1 MIAQN
6 LDIAKNQIEKW
17 KKLEK
22 KIVFTNGCFDIVH
35 RGHIE
40 YLSDAKKYGNKLVV
54 AINSDSSIQT
64 IKGKSRPI
72 QNEKDR
78 AIIIDAIKP
87 VDLVL
92 IFDQD
97 NPREVILKLLPDI
110 LVKGGD
116 YALENIIGANIVSQN
131 GGKVKI
137 IPFRYGNSTS
147 KIINKILAQNN

>member
-6 LDIAKNQIEKW
+6 LDIAKNLIEKW

-40 YLSDAKKYGNKLVV
+40 YLSDAKKYGTKLVV

-72 QNEKDR
+72 QNEKDLKNFFQKNLF
-78 AIIIDAIKP
+78 DNE
-87 VDLVL
+87 LVL
-92 IFDQD
+92 CMGAGSISKWI
-97 NPREVILKLLPDI
+97 REMEL
-110 LVKGGD
+110 
-116 YALENIIGANIVSQN
+116 
-131 GGKVKI
+131 
-137 IPFRYGNSTS
+137 
-147 KIINKILAQNN
+147 